1 MDGFISRFWKRPFLG
16 LDKRSVKKIATVL
29 KDFDSGQHS
38 VSSDTVCSIDSIDFL
53 QLFFL
58 HDFSPPGMKTR
69 LLLELKP
76 SSVTQFE
83 TKVVRRGVAQDGM
96 GPLVRPGFHVLEL
109 NK

>member
-1 MDGFISRFWKRPFLG
+1 
-16 LDKRSVKKIATVL
+16 
-29 KDFDSGQHS
+29 
-38 VSSDTVCSIDSIDFL
+38 
-53 QLFFL
+53 
-58 HDFSPPGMKTR
+58 MKTR